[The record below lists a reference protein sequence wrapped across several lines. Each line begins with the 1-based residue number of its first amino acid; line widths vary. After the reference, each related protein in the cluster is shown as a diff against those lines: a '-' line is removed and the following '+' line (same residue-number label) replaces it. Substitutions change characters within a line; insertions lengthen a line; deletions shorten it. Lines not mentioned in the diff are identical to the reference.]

1 MPPPPISEWPRHSSL
16 PKVLRSRR
24 GFPALSWYS
33 PFQAFRTAPSFLRT
47 SRHLT
52 QEPPLASDATG
63 IVYPITR
70 PVPLPEFM
78 PFRGFSST
86 GASALSGLVL
96 PCLFSRLRSVT
107 HQMESLAVITCA
119 TTADSSPGLSAPCRF
134 PASRISSRFRKVPL
148 LLSLPPSK
156 SSLHQHCLLA
166 LAPGSLSTLSLRPKV
181 FSHRCHRYQVAL
193 VRSLLGVQS
202 NFRGLLSAPP
212 GISGSRQRR
221 LLRAFCPLQ
230 QLLIPSN
237 RFPQPDVTIS
247 PSNQPPGQSSW
258 NSIAFL
264 PGLNAEAFWVSSSGS
279 DPVV

>member
-1 MPPPPISEWPRHSSL
+1 MPPPPISEWPQHSSL

-107 HQMESLAVITCA
+107 HQMESLAVITVKQQLPIPLLGFRRPA
-119 TTADSSPGLSAPCRF
+119 GFLRHGYPPASGRF
-134 PASRISSRFRKVPL
+134 PSCCHCRH
-148 LLSLPPSK
+148 LSLPCTSTA
-156 SSLHQHCLLA
+156 C
-166 LAPGSLSTLSLRPKV
+166 SLSLQAPFPRFHCVLRSSV
-181 FSHRCHRYQVAL
+181 TDATVT
-193 VRSLLGVQS
+193 
-202 NFRGLLSAPP
+202 
-212 GISGSRQRR
+212 R
-221 LLRAFCPLQ
+221 LP
-230 QLLIPSN
+230 
-237 RFPQPDVTIS
+237 
-247 PSNQPPGQSSW
+247 
-258 NSIAFL
+258 
-264 PGLNAEAFWVSSSGS
+264 
-279 DPVV
+279 